1 MTIIKLAITT
11 ELYFCFAKN
20 ETMSVMIILLG
31 ASIIVALFF
40 LIAFVWSVKDGQY
53 DDEFSPAHKIL
64 FEEKEHQD

>member
-1 MTIIKLAITT
+1 MTIIKLAIAT
-11 ELYFCFAKN
+11 ELYFCSAKN

-31 ASIIVALFF
+31 ASIMVALFF

-64 FEEKEHQD
+64 FEEKENQD